1 MLYGLFNIWKYM
13 VGRTVVG
20 RLASYRLLKPARQ
33 RHAVRPQRLG
43 KKIIIEEPLVS
54 ASVQGSRN
62 TPYKVVLKA
71 NQFGTFE
78 KTKLIALI
86 RSNPYYLSQLHA
98 GFLPKQL
105 LQVCNNEKFNY
116 SPLHGKTCP
125 CSAAAPIGPYPASI
139 WQQ

>member
-1 MLYGLFNIWKYM
+1 MAYSTFGNTWWGERWLDALHHIDYSN
-13 VGRTVVG
+13 
-20 RLASYRLLKPARQ
+20 RLARGMRYARNGS
-33 RHAVRPQRLG
+33 V

-98 GFLPKQL
+98 GFLPNATASS
-105 LQVCNNEKFNY
+105 LQ
-116 SPLHGKTCP
+116 
-125 CSAAAPIGPYPASI
+125 
-139 WQQ
+139 